1 MNGNVEQK
9 AYCIGTV
16 ILILC
21 FTGLGW
27 QHLSSVQSQ
36 ANGVQRQLTSDS
48 AEATKQLATVVAQ
61 LKAQLDTNGTT
72 SVAQKGARLEIALDI
87 AQMKEMIG
95 EIKVQLGSLTIH
107 PTNDQPKPDGQGKND
122 EVRDDQEWQRG
133 DSYEEWQRGIQQSE
147 RKVFS
152 QNGEDGVIE
161 YLFERLGTTDRYYV
175 EFGTESGVE
184 VNTRLLREQKGWSGL
199 LMDGGNE
206 NKAINLHKAFLMP
219 STILELFNQ
228 FEVPK
233 QFDLLSVDIDS
244 YDLWVWRVL
253 LIAGYRPRVVI
264 TEYNRNFMLGCYYTF
279 PDPTGAKVHSWRPND
294 DRLFGASLSA
304 MELLARQYGYVL
316 VYADTLAINAFFV
329 RGDLLPKDALVQ
341 VPISKISRPATM
353 LHSKSNASRAE
364 LYVDFLEWSNVYE
377 KSIMS
382 NLGGEL
388 RKVRGKSVCMEHI

>member
-1 MNGNVEQK
+1 MSSGHR
-9 AYCIGTV
+9 AAIGTI
-16 ILILC
+16 ILVLC

-27 QHLSSVQSQ
+27 QHPFSVQT
-36 ANGVQRQLTSDS
+36 QL
-48 AEATKQLATVVAQ
+48 
-61 LKAQLDTNGTT
+61 
-72 SVAQKGARLEIALDI
+72 
-87 AQMKEMIG
+87 
-95 EIKVQLGSLTIH
+95 
-107 PTNDQPKPDGQGKND
+107 NDQPEPDGKGKPDEGTD
-122 EVRDDQEWQRG
+122 VQEWQRG
-133 DSYEEWQRGIQQSE
+133 GSYQEWQRGIQKSE

-175 EFGTESGVE
+175 EFGTQSGVE
-184 VNTRLLREQKGWSGL
+184 VNTRLLREQRGWSGL
-199 LMDGGNE
+199 LMDGGNQ
-206 NKAINLHKAFLMP
+206 NKSINLHKAFVMP
-219 STILELFNQ
+219 STILELFSQ

-253 LIAGYRPRVVI
+253 MIAGYRPRVVI

-279 PDPTGAKVHSWRPND
+279 PDPTGAKVHAWRNK

-329 RGDLLPKDALVQ
+329 RGDLLPKDALDE
-341 VPISKISRPATM
+341 VPISKINRPPNR
-353 LHSKSNASRAE
+353 LHGKSSASRAE
-364 LYVDFLEWSNVYE
+364 LYVDYLEWSNVYE

-388 RKVRGKSVCMEHI
+388 PTVHDKSMCMEHI